1 MSKHIF
7 FISSY
12 PKSGNT
18 LMRLIITSL
27 FFTRDGIVN
36 FENLK
41 YIGQLENKIFLEII
55 RKINKK
61 DFLNLDNLSTLYKYH
76 VKIKEKSNL
85 NFKEDFTFFKSHN
98 IMNSFN
104 GHEYVNENQIRGIIY
119 LVRDPRDIVLSW
131 KNFDKTSIS
140 NSVDLITNENSSI
153 TWNDHIHS
161 SLPINIEP
169 KVLLSSWKNHINS
182 ILIKKSTMP
191 ILIIRFEDLIT
202 KKEFILEKIL
212 SFFEKN
218 FNIKIM
224 NSKEKIK
231 NILET
236 SNFDRLKKEEL
247 NSNFKESNNSNFF
260 NKGKIGNWKYN
271 LDNTFS
277 EKIENEFS
285 KEMKIFDYK

>member
-27 FFTRDGIVN
+27 FFTQDGKVD

-41 YIGQLENKIFLEII
+41 YIGQLENKIFLEFI
-55 RKINKK
+55 KKVNEK
-61 DFLNLDNLSTLYKYH
+61 DFLGLNNLSTLYKYH

-131 KNFDKTSIS
+131 KNFDKTSTS

-161 SLPINIEP
+161 TLPAKIKP
-169 KVLLSSWKNHINS
+169 KVLISSWKNHVNS
-182 ILIKKSTMP
+182 IMIKKHTMP
-191 ILIIRFEDLIT
+191 VLIIKFEDLIT
-202 KKEFILEKIL
+202 NKEIILEKIIN
-212 SFFEKN
+212 FFENN
-218 FNIKIM
+218 FKIKIL
-224 NSKEKIK
+224 NNKEKIK

-236 SNFDRLKKEEL
+236 SNFDKLKEAE
-247 NSNFKESNNSNFF
+247 NISHFKESNDSKFF
-260 NKGKIGNWKYN
+260 NKGKVGNWKNN
-271 LDNTFS
+271 LDNHYL
-277 EKIENEFS
+277 EKIEKDFI
-285 KEMKIFDYK
+285 KEMKIFNYK

>member
-27 FFTRDGIVN
+27 FFTQDGKVD

-41 YIGQLENKIFLEII
+41 YIGQLENKIFLEFI
-55 RKINKK
+55 KKVNEK
-61 DFLNLDNLSTLYKYH
+61 DFLGLNNLSTLYKYH

-153 TWNDHIHS
+153 TWNDHINS
-161 SLPINIEP
+161 TLPARIKP
-169 KVLLSSWKNHINS
+169 KVLISSWKNHVNS
-182 ILIKKSTMP
+182 IMMKKYTMP
-191 ILIIRFEDLIT
+191 VLIIKFEDLIT
-202 KKEFILEKIL
+202 NKAFILEKIL
-212 SFFEKN
+212 NFFESN
-218 FNIKIM
+218 FKIKIL
-224 NSKEKIK
+224 NNKEKIK

-236 SNFDRLKKEEL
+236 SNFNKLKEAE
-247 NSNFKESNNSNFF
+247 NISNFKESNDSKFF
-260 NKGKIGNWKYN
+260 NKGKVGNWKNN
-271 LDNTFS
+271 LDNHYL
-277 EKIENEFS
+277 EKIEKNLK
-285 KEMKIFDYK
+285 KEMKIFNYI